1 MSEITHTTLLARYQR
16 LIEISRDLASTLDLD
31 TLLHR
36 IVKVAADL
44 SRAEE
49 ASILL
54 YDEIK
59 NELRFQAATNL
70 DNPTIRGLRVPV
82 KQSVAGWIVKHQEPI
97 IIEDVKKD
105 ERHFGHVNQ
114 ESAFTTKSLL
124 GVPLVNKGKVVGV
137 LEAINKRS
145 GKFDHEDQE
154 LLMTLGNQAAV
165 AIHNARLF
173 AQSDLI
179 SEFVHE
185 LRTPLASLNTAAHL
199 LHSPKIPDDQK
210 ESLVEAIQAETTR
223 LSSLATSFLDIARL
237 ESGRTQFQLKQ
248 IDLVHLLEECSG
260 LMQAQAQETGI
271 DICVIAPPE
280 VPQIQGDA
288 NKIKQAVLNLISN
301 AIKYNRP
308 NGEITL
314 AVENG
319 SDEVTIFVKDTG
331 IGIPEKHMKRL
342 FTKFYR
348 VPGSEQHAQ
357 GTGLGL
363 SIVKR
368 IVEGHGGDIGVESVL
383 GEGTT
388 FKIRLPLTHV

>member
-1 MSEITHTTLLARYQR
+1 
-16 LIEISRDLASTLDLD
+16 
-31 TLLHR
+31 
-36 IVKVAADL
+36 
-44 SRAEE
+44 
-49 ASILL
+49 
-54 YDEIK
+54 
-59 NELRFQAATNL
+59 
-70 DNPTIRGLRVPV
+70 
-82 KQSVAGWIVKHQEPI
+82 
-97 IIEDVKKD
+97 
-105 ERHFGHVNQ
+105 
-114 ESAFTTKSLL
+114 
-124 GVPLVNKGKVVGV
+124 
-137 LEAINKRS
+137 
-145 GKFDHEDQE
+145 
-154 LLMTLGNQAAV
+154 
-165 AIHNARLF
+165 
-173 AQSDLI
+173 
-179 SEFVHE
+179 
-185 LRTPLASLNTAAHL
+185 
-199 LHSPKIPDDQK
+199 
-210 ESLVEAIQAETTR
+210 
-223 LSSLATSFLDIARL
+223 
-237 ESGRTQFQLKQ
+237 
-248 IDLVHLLEECSG
+248 
-260 LMQAQAQETGI
+260 MQAQAQETGI